1 MSLDSKI
8 PPNRVK
14 IQSRMGLDS
23 KIPSE
28 QGQNSIKER
37 SIVPFVRTN
46 LHSTI
51 LSHFSET
58 VDPPRA
64 PTSIPQRGDGCPSRK
79 QYICNCRNRYN
90 SSDKLCKW
98 YTHCAVMVW
107 VTLLYIKAVR

>member
-1 MSLDSKI
+1 SSTF
-8 PPNRVK
+8 PPPP
-14 IQSRMGLDS
+14 ISPLF
-23 KIPSE
+23 PYTTLF
-28 QGQNSIKER
+28 R
-37 SIVPFVRTN
+37 SPFVRTN

>member
-1 MSLDSKI
+1 PLRTGLEFNQGRALIEKS

-14 IQSRMGLDS
+14 IQSRKG
-23 KIPSE
+23 PSSRLS
-28 QGQNSIKER
+28 GQISILQYYLTFPR
-37 SIVPFVRTN
+37 QWIQPSVSPSVPRRR
-46 LHSTI
+46 
-51 LSHFSET
+51 
-58 VDPPRA
+58 DR
-64 PTSIPQRGDGCPSRK
+64 CPSRK